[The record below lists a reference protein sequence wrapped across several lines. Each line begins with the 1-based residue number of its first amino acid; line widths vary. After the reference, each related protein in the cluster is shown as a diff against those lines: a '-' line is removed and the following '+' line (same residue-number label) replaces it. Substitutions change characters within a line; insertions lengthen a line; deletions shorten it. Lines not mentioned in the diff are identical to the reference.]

1 MVAGID
7 EESRVY
13 SVGGVELIWSDL
25 FIYFEY
31 EKKKKRL
38 DKTWAWM
45 DDCGKGGR
53 VRL

>member
-7 EESRVY
+7 EESCVY
-13 SVGGVELIWSDL
+13 SVGGLNWFDLIYL
-25 FIYFEY
+25 FISNM
-31 EKKKKRL
+31 KKKKRL

-45 DDCGKGGR
+45 DDSGKGGR